1 MGLIKA
7 LKESAGSVMADQ
19 WREYFYCE
27 ALDDD
32 VLMTKGMKKSSGRSS
47 NWRGP
52 DNIISNGSIISVA
65 DGQCMMIVEQGK
77 IVEVSAEPGE
87 FIFDSSTEPS
97 IFYGSLGSSIVD
109 AFKTV
114 GKRFTFGG
122 EPPKDQRV
130 YYFNTRELM
139 GNKYGTPNPIQFLIV
154 DKEAGIRM
162 PMPIR
167 CFGEYSYRLANPL
180 IFYTKV
186 AGNVADEFTRD
197 RLDSQMK
204 SELLTHLGPAFAKL
218 SAMGIRYDQL
228 MGHTIDIRDALK
240 EELSKEWGEDRGI
253 EIVNFG
259 VSSLKGD
266 EKIEAKLL
274 NAMMY
279 KNDPSAL
286 AAEIGMAQA
295 EAMKLAAANE
305 NAGPAMAFMGMNMAN
320 QAGGAT
326 VQNLYQQGFNQQQ
339 TYQQMH
345 QMNQQQVQQPAAPAA
360 SGWTCACGQTGNTGK
375 FCSGCGKPKPAPAE
389 SWTCTCGATVTG
401 KFCPECGAKR
411 PEQKPLGWTCSCGA
425 VNKGKFCT
433 ECGAKKPAGVPQ
445 YRCDKCGWEPTDP
458 THPPKFCPECGDP
471 FDDGDIK

>member
-7 LKESAGSVMADQ
+7 LTGATGGVFADQ
-19 WREYFYCE
+19 WREFFYCE
-27 ALDDD
+27 ALDDE
-32 VLMTKGMKKSSGRSS
+32 VLMTKGQKKTTGRSS
-47 NWRGP
+47 NWRGD
-52 DNIISNGSIISVA
+52 DNIISNGSIIAVA
-65 DGQCMMIVEQGK
+65 DGQCMLIVEQGK
-77 IVEVSAEPGE
+77 IVEVCAEPGE
-87 FIFDSSTEPS
+87 FIYDSSTEPTV
-97 IFYGSLGSSIVD
+97 FAGNLGSSIVD
-109 AFKTV
+109 VFKNI

-122 EPPKDQRV
+122 EAPKDQRI

-139 GNKYGTPNPIQFLIV
+139 GNKYGTPNPISFLIV
-154 DKEAGIRM
+154 DREAGIRM

-186 AGNVADEFTRD
+186 AGNVTDEYTRD
-197 RLDSQMK
+197 RQAGQMK

-228 MGHTIDIRDALK
+228 MGHTVDIRDALK

-266 EKIEAKLL
+266 EKVEEKLL

-286 AAEIGMAQA
+286 AAELGMAQA
-295 EAMKLAAANE
+295 EAMKMAASNE
-305 NAGPAMAFMGMNMAN
+305 GAGPAMAFMGMNFAQ
-320 QAGGAT
+320 QAGGGT
-326 VQNLYQQGFNQQQ
+326 NPQSLYQMGMNRQA
-339 TYQQMH
+339 
-345 QMNQQQVQQPAAPAA
+345 QMNQMQQQIETPAAPA
-360 SGWTCACGQTGNTGK
+360 GWTCSCGQTGNTGK
-375 FCSGCGKPKPAPAE
+375 FCSGCGKPRPAPAE
-389 SWTCTCGATVTG
+389 TWTCSCGATVTG
-401 KFCPECGAKR
+401 KFCPECGARR
-411 PEQKPLGWTCSCGA
+411 PEKPTGWTCSCGA

-445 YRCDKCGWEPTDP
+445 YRCDKCGWEPADP